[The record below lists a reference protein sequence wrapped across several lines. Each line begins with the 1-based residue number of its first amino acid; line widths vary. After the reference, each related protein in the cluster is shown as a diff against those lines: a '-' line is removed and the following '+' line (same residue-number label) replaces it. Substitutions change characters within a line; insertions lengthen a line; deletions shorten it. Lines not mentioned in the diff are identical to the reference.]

1 MVLSHMVT
9 NRHVGVIGL
18 ARDILLQC
26 VVPKEED
33 LSLTWAVYQIT
44 RVLMTVCLKKQLL
57 IQVLYYTKKHHHICI
72 GGLGYDVQ
80 RHFQQYFS
88 HIVAVSCIGGGNRS
102 ARRKPPAGRKSSC
115 NFIEK
120 FSHILEMEELFYL
133 PLPSIC
139 CSCLKKLQ

>member
-44 RVLMTVCLKKQLL
+44 RVLMTVCLKK
-57 IQVLYYTKKHHHICI
+57 
-72 GGLGYDVQ
+72 
-80 RHFQQYFS
+80 
-88 HIVAVSCIGGGNRS
+88 
-102 ARRKPPAGRKSSC
+102 
-115 NFIEK
+115 
-120 FSHILEMEELFYL
+120 
-133 PLPSIC
+133 
-139 CSCLKKLQ
+139 